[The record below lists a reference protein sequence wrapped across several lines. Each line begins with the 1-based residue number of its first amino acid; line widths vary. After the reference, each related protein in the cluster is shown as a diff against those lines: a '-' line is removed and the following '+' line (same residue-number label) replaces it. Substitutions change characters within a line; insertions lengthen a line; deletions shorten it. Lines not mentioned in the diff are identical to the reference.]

1 MSVFLTNPRLTYPP
15 PHALSTPRPSPTS
28 VANLRLPA
36 ADFSRRF
43 KSNFFSAEL
52 SSPQTRSVPVPVVF
66 SDQQRRRSME
76 PSNVYVSDSFF
87 WFCSVLFRRVLENN
101 DEICRLIGSD
111 KVCVFGLKFLDERCL
126 MFRFRTLVFSLIDV

>member
-52 SSPQTRSVPVPVVF
+52 SSL
-66 SDQQRRRSME
+66 RRRSME
-76 PSNVYVSDSFF
+76 PINVYVSDSFF
-87 WFCSVLFRRVLENN
+87 WFCSVLELLENN